1 MSEFALPRSWVLY
14 RNTTTRT
21 KSQDSN
27 TQRAHGLCLV
37 MVLSEFP
44 SQVYMQSR
52 LNLQGLPGPSQPRL
66 HGSALISV
74 FAKRIGVSQEQQS
87 PS

>member
-44 SQVYMQSR
+44 SQVDM
-52 LNLQGLPGPSQPRL
+52 
-66 HGSALISV
+66 
-74 FAKRIGVSQEQQS
+74 
-87 PS
+87 